1 MKTKSSLGARIN
13 LTVFEKKEFL
23 LFPSPSL
30 KIISPA
36 MDLSAEFICNKVT
49 MGGNQEN
56 NFCENCHVWLSL
68 YHINKKSFYTS
79 YFSPEQGERLI
90 TNTTSAAKQ
99 MGVQIL
105 ALQAISSMARWC
117 CVTAQAQSQR
127 SCTFYLCK
135 WAFMYRAMSFP
146 VRVCCTVRKPRPQGE
161 ARWRCSGGSSCWSHP
176 RPATG
181 DRSNGIRST
190 PDQSIH

>member
-1 MKTKSSLGARIN
+1 MRKRNSFCFPPPLSKSYHMQWNYQLN
-13 LTVFEKKEFL
+13 LSVIKWPWEEIKR
-23 LFPSPSL
+23 
-30 KIISPA
+30 IISVKTA
-36 MDLSAEFICNKVT
+36 MCGCHYTTSIRNLSTHPI
-49 MGGNQEN
+49 
-56 NFCENCHVWLSL
+56 
-68 YHINKKSFYTS
+68 
-79 YFSPEQGERLI
+79 FSPEQGERLI

-161 ARWRCSGGSSCWSHP
+161 ARWRCSGGASCWSHP